1 MNEVEQKRKLMQD
14 ALDALKT
21 QKERNSMGQFSTP
34 YPLALEIMRY
44 MRNLLKKKD
53 VSFIEPSI
61 GTGVFYSAFLNE
73 FTESTKRVLGFEIDS
88 HYYNPTKKFWKET
101 PLELRQANFLDQE
114 PDDLFDMLVANPPY
128 IRHHHIDS
136 DKKVQL
142 QEKVLKKYGI
152 KISGLAG
159 LYCYFMI
166 LSSAWL
172 NENGLSCWLVPSE
185 FMDVNYGT
193 AVKKFLLH
201 NVELVHIHRFN
212 ADDLQFADA
221 LVSSCI
227 VVFRNSKPSEEK
239 RHAQEKSADYGNNPY
254 QYFFKSP

>member
-73 FTESTKRVLGFEIDS
+73 FAESTKRVLGFEIDS

-114 PDDLFDMLVANPPY
+114 PDDLFDMLVSNPPY
-128 IRHHHIDS
+128 VRHHHIDS

-172 NENGLSCWLVPSE
+172 NENGLS
-185 FMDVNYGT
+185 
-193 AVKKFLLH
+193 
-201 NVELVHIHRFN
+201 
-212 ADDLQFADA
+212 
-221 LVSSCI
+221 
-227 VVFRNSKPSEEK
+227 
-239 RHAQEKSADYGNNPY
+239 
-254 QYFFKSP
+254 